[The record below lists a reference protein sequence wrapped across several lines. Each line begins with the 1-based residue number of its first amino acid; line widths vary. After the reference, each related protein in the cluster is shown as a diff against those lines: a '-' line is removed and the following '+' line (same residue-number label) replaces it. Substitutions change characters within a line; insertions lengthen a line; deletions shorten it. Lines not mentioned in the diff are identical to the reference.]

1 MGATKEEIMGIDSVK
16 AQFQSKGWNLSIKQ
30 FEVSTATVGEA
41 AEALGVEPGMI
52 AKTMALRL
60 PDRDIILVAKGDTRL
75 DNKKCKA
82 VFGSKARMISLDEV
96 EAVTGH
102 PVGGVC
108 PFGLIRPLA
117 IYLDESLKVYE
128 VVYPAGGTANSAVRI
143 APEELGKITG
153 GEWVNV
159 CQ

>member
-1 MGATKEEIMGIDSVK
+1 MGIESVK
-16 AQFQSKGWNLSIKQ
+16 AQFRSENWDLSIIE
-30 FEVSTATVGEA
+30 FEVSTATVGLA
-41 AEALGVEPGMI
+41 AEALGVDPGMI

-82 VFGSKARMISLDEV
+82 AFGTKARMISLDEV
-96 EAVTGH
+96 ESVTGH

-117 IYLDESLKVYE
+117 IYLDESLRVYD
-128 VVYPAGGTANSAVRI
+128 VVYPAGGTPSSAVRI
-143 APEELGKITG
+143 TPAQLEQVTG
-153 GEWVNV
+153 GQWVSV
-159 CQ
+159 CE

>member
-1 MGATKEEIMGIDSVK
+1 MGIASVK
-16 AQFQSKGWNLSIKQ
+16 NQFQSENWDLSVIE
-30 FEVSTATVGEA
+30 FEVSTATVELA

-82 VFGSKARMISLDEV
+82 AFGTKARMISLEEV
-96 EAVTGH
+96 ETVTGH

-108 PFGLIRPLA
+108 PFGLIQPLA
-117 IYLDESLKVYE
+117 IYLDESLKVYD
-128 VVYPAGGTANSAVRI
+128 VVYPAGGTPSSAVRI
-143 APEELGKITG
+143 TPDQLEQVTSGQ
-153 GEWVNV
+153 WVNV
-159 CQ
+159 CE

>member
-1 MGATKEEIMGIDSVK
+1 MGIESVK
-16 AQFQSKGWNLSIKQ
+16 AQFQSENRNLSVRE

-82 VFGSKARMISLDEV
+82 AFGTKARMISLDEV
-96 EAVTGH
+96 ESVTGH

-108 PFGLIRPLA
+108 PFGLVRPLA
-117 IYLDESLKVYE
+117 IYLDESLKVYD
-128 VVYPAGGTANSAVRI
+128 VVYPAGGTPSSAVRI
-143 APEELGKITG
+143 TPEELEQVTG
-153 GEWVNV
+153 GQWVSV
-159 CQ
+159 CE